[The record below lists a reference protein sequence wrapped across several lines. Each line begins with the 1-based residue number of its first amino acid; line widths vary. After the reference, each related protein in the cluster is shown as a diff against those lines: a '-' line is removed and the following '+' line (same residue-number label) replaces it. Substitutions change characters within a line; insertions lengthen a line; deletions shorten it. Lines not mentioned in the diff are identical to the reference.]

1 MALVTLHSTEE
12 WIARFG
18 ESRNPVAMAI
28 GNFDGMHRGHQE
40 ILRRMIDRARRADLM
55 AAVLTLYPHPA
66 RVLRPVEAPSLLA
79 TLEQRLAAFDAIGI
93 DAALVM
99 EFTADLAQVSPEDFA
114 RRTLVGA
121 MRARAVLVGRNF
133 RFGHRQSGDLKLL
146 EEFGERWGFD
156 VEVVP
161 PVTEGGIVISSTAIR
176 QAVREGRME
185 DARRMLGRPFALEG
199 EIQPGMGL
207 GRKVVVATLNLK
219 TQQETLPRTGV
230 YATETVARDER
241 YRSVTNVGVRPTF
254 DGAHVMVESHLFDFN
269 ENWTSGGMQVHFLT
283 RLRDEQKFSGP
294 EALREQ
300 VMKDIDHA
308 KAFFRQD
315 GGAKV

>member
-1 MALVTLHSTEE
+1 MALVRLHSTEE

-18 ESRNPVAMAI
+18 ESRKPVATAI

-40 ILRRMIDRARRADLM
+40 ILRRMIERARRADLM
-55 AAVLTLYPHPA
+55 VAVLTLYPHPA
-66 RVLRPVEAPSLLA
+66 RVLRPAEAPSLLA

-93 DAALVM
+93 DAALVL
-99 EFTADLAQVSPEDFA
+99 EFTAELARVSPEDFA
-114 RRTLVGA
+114 RRALVGA

-133 RFGHRQSGDLKLL
+133 RFGHRQSGDLNLL
-146 EEFGERWGFD
+146 EEFGRRWGFD

-185 DARRMLGRPFALEG
+185 EARRMLGRPFALEG

-219 TQQETLPRTGV
+219 TQQETLPKTGV
-230 YATETVARDER
+230 YATETVARDQR

-254 DGAHVMVESHLFDFN
+254 DGAQMTIESHLFDFDKH
-269 ENWTSGGMQVHFLT
+269 WTSGGMQVHFLA

-300 VMKDIDHA
+300 VMKDIEHA
-308 KAFFRQD
+308 KEFFSRD
-315 GGAKV
+315 RGTEF